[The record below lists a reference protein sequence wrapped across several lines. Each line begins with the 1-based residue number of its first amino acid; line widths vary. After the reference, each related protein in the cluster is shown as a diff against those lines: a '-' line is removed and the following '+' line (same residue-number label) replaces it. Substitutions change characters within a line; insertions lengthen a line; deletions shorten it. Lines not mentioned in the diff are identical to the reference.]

1 MCEQKLG
8 PFFFL
13 SCDTRNLLSSIIPY
27 NMSEE
32 ILFLRVLLIIWF
44 LLDGNALRFSLHRWP
59 ILLLGKYSKP
69 GGVWSFF
76 FVFFFFNVLFVLSL
90 RCSLVYLCVKVLFSV
105 AVLHLL
111 VKWISS
117 LKGHSHLMYTLI
129 ANAYVWFRVE
139 VNAFQTD
146 KSSVQVSAVP

>member
-1 MCEQKLG
+1 MCDQKLG
-8 PFFFL
+8 SFFFL

-27 NMSEE
+27 NMIEE

-44 LLDGNALRFSLHRWP
+44 LLDRNALRFSLHRWQ

-69 GGVWSFF
+69 GAVWSFF
-76 FVFFFFNVLFVLSL
+76 FFFNFLFVASL
-90 RCSLVYLCVKVLFSV
+90 RCSLVYLCVQVLFSV

-111 VKWISS
+111 VKWISG
-117 LKGHSHLMYTLI
+117 LKGQSQLMQMLI

-146 KSSVQVSAVP
+146 KSSVQVSAVQ

>member
-1 MCEQKLG
+1 MRDQKLG

-27 NMSEE
+27 NMIEE

-44 LLDGNALRFSLHRWP
+44 LLDRNALRFSLNRWP

-69 GGVWSFF
+69 GAVWSFF
-76 FVFFFFNVLFVLSL
+76 FFFFNFLFVASL
-90 RCSLVYLCVKVLFSV
+90 RCSLVYLCVQVLFSV
-105 AVLHLL
+105 AVLHLV

-117 LKGHSHLMYTLI
+117 LKGHSQLMHILI

-146 KSSVQVSAVP
+146 KSSVQVSVVP

>member
-1 MCEQKLG
+1 MCDQKLG
-8 PFFFL
+8 SFFFL

-44 LLDGNALRFSLHRWP
+44 LLDRNALRFSLNRWP

-69 GGVWSFF
+69 GAVWSFF
-76 FVFFFFNVLFVLSL
+76 FFFNFLFVASL
-90 RCSLVYLCVKVLFSV
+90 RCSLVYLCVQVLFSV

-117 LKGHSHLMYTLI
+117 LKGHSQLMHTLI

>member
-1 MCEQKLG
+1 MCDQKLG
-8 PFFFL
+8 SFFFF

-32 ILFLRVLLIIWF
+32 ILFLRVLLTISF
-44 LLDGNALRFSLHRWP
+44 LLDCNALCFSLHRWP

-69 GGVWSFF
+69 GAVWL
-76 FVFFFFNVLFVLSL
+76 FFFFNFLFVASL
-90 RCSLVYLCVKVLFSV
+90 RCSLVYLCVQVLFSV

-117 LKGHSHLMYTLI
+117 LKGHSQLMHMLI
-129 ANAYVWFRVE
+129 ANAYACFRVE

>member
-1 MCEQKLG
+1 MCDQKLG
-8 PFFFL
+8 SFFFL

-44 LLDGNALRFSLHRWP
+44 LLDRNALRFSLHRWP

-69 GGVWSFF
+69 GAVWSFF
-76 FVFFFFNVLFVLSL
+76 VFFVFNFLFVASL
-90 RCSLVYLCVKVLFSV
+90 RCCLVYLCVQVLFSV

-117 LKGHSHLMYTLI
+117 LKGHSQLMHTLI

>member
-1 MCEQKLG
+1 MCDQKLG

-44 LLDGNALRFSLHRWP
+44 LLDRNALRFSLHRWP

-69 GGVWSFF
+69 GAVWSFF
-76 FVFFFFNVLFVLSL
+76 VFFVFNFLFVASL
-90 RCSLVYLCVKVLFSV
+90 RCCLVYLCVQVLFSV

-117 LKGHSHLMYTLI
+117 LKGHSQLMHTLI

>member
-1 MCEQKLG
+1 MCDQKLG
-8 PFFFL
+8 SFFFL

-27 NMSEE
+27 NMIEE

-44 LLDGNALRFSLHRWP
+44 LLDRNALRFSLNRWP

-69 GGVWSFF
+69 GAVWSFF
-76 FVFFFFNVLFVLSL
+76 FFFNFLFVASL
-90 RCSLVYLCVKVLFSV
+90 RCSLVYLCVQVLFSV

-111 VKWISS
+111 VKWISG
-117 LKGHSHLMYTLI
+117 LKGHSQLMQMLI